1 MSDNEDAG
9 KSKKEDDELKEK
21 PSYTYWKRESDIQ
34 ADHKGFSPEAAKPN
48 KVENNEENNNNKIG
62 SVWNK
67 AGTWEEKKI
76 PKNHLEDFFNKYIEK
91 NKKIYKNSFSFEN
104 FSQFS
109 GDVRILLFIYYY
121 LYFKIYFIVLL
132 CFF

>member
-9 KSKKEDDELKEK
+9 KKKKEDDELKEK

-34 ADHKGFSPEAAKPN
+34 ADHKGFSPEAIKSN
-48 KVENNEENNNNKIG
+48 KVENNNENNNNKIG

-109 GDVRILLFIYYY
+109 GDVRILFIY
-121 LYFKIYFIVLL
+121 KILFYSVIM
-132 CFF
+132 FFLEEK